1 MEIKNTK
8 NYSTFKFDTNKNRT
22 INYTHLTRL
31 KEAIKEKNLLADN
44 PIVVDTNHVVIDGQH
59 RLMAAQQLGVDVY
72 YFVAS
77 TMTLS
82 DTAKINGSSRKWAMD
97 DYMDLYVKNGVPSYL
112 WMKSM
117 KAKFPFLSITK
128 IMELGNYGD
137 LYVSKARFYAGTYD
151 ANDIEFAGT
160 VAEYV
165 NDYSKFTK
173 DYRRDSFIGAIE
185 YLVGSGIYDHS
196 RIMQKMKYA
205 ASKLRP
211 QICINGY
218 VKNLEEIANYQ
229 TTEKTRVDFPEKRPG
244 SKYRVDKKLVKK

>member
-31 KEAIKEKNLLADN
+31 KESIKEKNLLPDN

-59 RLMAAQQLGVDVY
+59 RLMAAQQLGVDIY

-82 DTAKINGSSRKWAMD
+82 DTAKINGSSRKWEMD
-97 DYMDLYVKNGVPSYL
+97 DYLDLHVKNGVPSYL
-112 WMKSM
+112 WIKSM
-117 KAKFPFLSITK
+117 KAKFPFLTTAQIVK
-128 IMELGNYGD
+128 LGNYGSAA
-137 LYVSKARFYAGTYD
+137 VSRARFYAGTYD

-165 NDYSKFTK
+165 KDYGKFTEY
-173 DYRRDSFIGAIE
+173 YRRVSFVEAIE
-185 YLVGSGIYDHS
+185 YLVGLEIYDHS
-196 RIMQKMKYA
+196 RMMQKMKYA

-211 QICINGY
+211 QICTNGY

-229 TTEKTRVDFPEKRPG
+229 TAEKNRVNFPEKRPR
-244 SKYRVDKKLVKK
+244 SAYRVDKKLVKK